1 MSEFRTSPT
10 ELEKLK
16 TLMNERLKK
25 GELAREVF
33 GEYLVQLVELVNQ
46 VYMGLEPL
54 ERGLFSNYFE
64 ELVGRYFTSYLGI
77 PPPDVKFY
85 EMLPSEYVGKV
96 LEYAYRMLRPKT
108 RGQTEYDIRETIEMK
123 TIYTLTKALELILKL
138 TAPKDIA

>member
-46 VYMGLEPL
+46 VYMGLEL
-54 ERGLFSNYFE
+54 IEKTLFSNTFE

-96 LEYAYRMLRPKT
+96 LEYAYKMLRPKT
-108 RGQTEYDIRETIEMK
+108 TAQTEYDIRER
-123 TIYTLTKALELILKL
+123 
-138 TAPKDIA
+138 